1 MKATEQYLTV
11 VLCCTRWF
19 ELFSLWVKSLSVT
32 IQMKAFE
39 QYFSVMLFTM
49 LYELVLTFDN
59 LGEIHMCDYS
69 ITGEILSLTFE

>member
-1 MKATEQYLTV
+1 
-11 VLCCTRWF
+11 
-19 ELFSLWVKSLSVT
+19 
-32 IQMKAFE
+32 MKAFE